1 MSASAGVHGLAATG
15 YNGPNQPRP
24 PGKQKIGAVRASAVT
39 YLPPIIAFLIGVA
52 LAGKPVTVLDVVAM
66 VAILVGVGFIQSGRS
81 SVAPASRKPA

>member
-1 MSASAGVHGLAATG
+1 MILGLGLGGTGLA
-15 YNGPNQPRP
+15 YILYYYLV
-24 PGKQKIGAVRASAVT
+24 QKIGAVRASAVT